1 MTYFWETVDTI
12 APGLGWPHFGPF
24 HLAVLAVFLLLGA
37 VLCRGYCGMDTDKR
51 RRWRRTVA
59 LLLVADELFKDFGLL
74 YGGNFSLDYLPLHLC
89 SINIFLI
96 VLHAWRRPKLLD
108 TFLYFVCLPAACAAL
123 LFPTWAPLPP
133 LNFMVIHSFT
143 VHFLLALYPL
153 ALTLRGDMDP
163 QPRAFPRCF
172 ALLAAM
178 AVPIWFF
185 NRAFGTNF
193 MFLMRAGEGNP
204 PQALRALRQPSA
216 RLPRASRRG
225 VRRDV
230 SVAARAAPTHRRA
243 RRQIKPSADPARP
256 AGAGRFIC
264 ELSVSFH
271 FPA

>member
-12 APGLGWPHFGPF
+12 APGLGWRHFGPF

-96 VLHAWRRPKLLD
+96 ALHAWRRPKLLD

-163 QPRAFPRCF
+163 QPRAFPHCF
-172 ALLAAM
+172 ALLTAM

-193 MFLMRAGEGNP
+193 MFLMRANEGNP
-204 PQALRALRQPSA
+204 LKLFELFERFGSHLLGYPVLLAVVFAVMYLLLRVLR
-216 RLPRASRRG
+216 RRTA
-225 VRRDV
+225 V
-230 SVAARAAPTHRRA
+230 
-243 RRQIKPSADPARP
+243 P
-256 AGAGRFIC
+256 AGK
-264 ELSVSFH
+264 
-271 FPA
+271 

>member
-37 VLCRGYCGMDTDKR
+37 VLCRGYRGMDADKR

-59 LLLVADELFKDFGLL
+59 LLLIADELFKD
-74 YGGNFSLDYLPLHLC
+74 Y
-89 SINIFLI
+89 IFLI
-96 VLHAWRRPKLLD
+96 ALHAWRRPKLLD

-123 LFPTWAPLPP
+123 LFPTWTPLPP

-153 ALTLRGDMDP
+153 ALTLCGDMDP

-193 MFLMRAGEGNP
+193 MFLMRADEGNP
-204 PQALRALRQPSA
+204 LKLFERFGSHLLGYPVLLAAVFAVMYLLLRVLR
-216 RLPRASRRG
+216 RRTA
-225 VRRDV
+225 V
-230 SVAARAAPTHRRA
+230 
-243 RRQIKPSADPARP
+243 P
-256 AGAGRFIC
+256 AGK
-264 ELSVSFH
+264 
-271 FPA
+271 

>member
-37 VLCRGYCGMDTDKR
+37 VLCRGYRGMDADKR

-59 LLLVADELFKDFGLL
+59 LLLVADELFKDFSLL

-96 VLHAWRRPKLLD
+96 VL
-108 TFLYFVCLPAACAAL
+108 PAACAAL

-133 LNFMVIHSFT
+133 LNFMVFHSFT

-204 PQALRALRQPSA
+204 LKLFERFGSHLLGYPVLLAAVFAVMYLLLRVLR
-216 RLPRASRRG
+216 RRTA
-225 VRRDV
+225 V
-230 SVAARAAPTHRRA
+230 
-243 RRQIKPSADPARP
+243 P
-256 AGAGRFIC
+256 AGK
-264 ELSVSFH
+264 
-271 FPA
+271 

>member
-37 VLCRGYCGMDTDKR
+37 VLCRGYCGMDADKR

-59 LLLVADELFKDFGLL
+59 LLLIADELFKDFGLL

-96 VLHAWRRPKLLD
+96 ALHAWRRPKLLD

-123 LFPTWAPLPP
+123 L
-133 LNFMVIHSFT
+133 
-143 VHFLLALYPL
+143 
-153 ALTLRGDMDP
+153 
-163 QPRAFPRCF
+163 
-172 ALLAAM
+172 AAM

-185 NRAFGTNF
+185 DRAFDTNF

-204 PQALRALRQPSA
+204 LKLFERFGSHLLGYPVLLAVVFAVMYLLLRVLR
-216 RLPRASRRG
+216 RRTA
-225 VRRDV
+225 V
-230 SVAARAAPTHRRA
+230 
-243 RRQIKPSADPARP
+243 P
-256 AGAGRFIC
+256 AGK
-264 ELSVSFH
+264 
-271 FPA
+271 

>member
-1 MTYFWETVDTI
+1 M
-12 APGLGWPHFGPF
+12 
-24 HLAVLAVFLLLGA
+24 
-37 VLCRGYCGMDTDKR
+37 
-51 RRWRRTVA
+51 
-59 LLLVADELFKDFGLL
+59 DELFKDFGLL

-204 PQALRALRQPSA
+204 LKLFERFGSHLLGYLVLLAVVFAVMYLLLRVLR
-216 RLPRASRRG
+216 RRTA
-225 VRRDV
+225 V
-230 SVAARAAPTHRRA
+230 
-243 RRQIKPSADPARP
+243 P
-256 AGAGRFIC
+256 AGK
-264 ELSVSFH
+264 
-271 FPA
+271 

>member
-153 ALTLRGDMDP
+153 ARRHGPAAARVPALLCPARGDGRADLVF
-163 QPRAFPRCF
+163 QPCVRHE
-172 ALLAAM
+172 LH
-178 AVPIWFF
+178 VPHA
-185 NRAFGTNF
+185 RRRGQPA
-193 MFLMRAGEGNP
+193 
-204 PQALRALRQPSA
+204 QAL
-216 RLPRASRRG
+216 
-225 VRRDV
+225 
-230 SVAARAAPTHRRA
+230 
-243 RRQIKPSADPARP
+243 
-256 AGAGRFIC
+256 
-264 ELSVSFH
+264 
-271 FPA
+271 

>member
-12 APGLGWPHFGPF
+12 APGLGWRHFGPF

-37 VLCRGYCGMDTDKR
+37 VLCHDYCGMDTDKR

-96 VLHAWRRPKLLD
+96 ALHAWRRPKLLD

-133 LNFMVIHSFT
+133 FNFMVIHSFT
-143 VHFLLALYPL
+143 VHF
-153 ALTLRGDMDP
+153 
-163 QPRAFPRCF
+163 
-172 ALLAAM
+172 LLAAM

-204 PQALRALRQPSA
+204 LKLFERFGSHLLGYPVLLAVVFAVMYLLLRTLR
-216 RLPRASRRG
+216 R
-225 VRRDV
+225 
-230 SVAARAAPTHRRA
+230 RAAA
-243 RRQIKPSADPARP
+243 P
-256 AGAGRFIC
+256 AGK
-264 ELSVSFH
+264 
-271 FPA
+271 

>member
-133 LNFMVIHSFT
+133 LNFMVIHKPAVIQFNKHVVNKIITPEQNQTSDGWMF
-143 VHFLLALYPL
+143 FYRSYGLADVYENKL
-153 ALTLRGDMDP
+153 AGIYLH
-163 QPRAFPRCF
+163 
-172 ALLAAM
+172 AA
-178 AVPIWFF
+178 
-185 NRAFGTNF
+185 T
-193 MFLMRAGEGNP
+193 
-204 PQALRALRQPSA
+204 
-216 RLPRASRRG
+216 
-225 VRRDV
+225 
-230 SVAARAAPTHRRA
+230 T
-243 RRQIKPSADPARP
+243 
-256 AGAGRFIC
+256 
-264 ELSVSFH
+264 
-271 FPA
+271 

>member
-59 LLLVADELFKDFGLL
+59 LLLVVDELFKDFGLL
-74 YGGNFSLDYLPLHLC
+74 YGGNFSLDYLPLHLY

-204 PQALRALRQPSA
+204 LKLFERFGSHLLGYPVLLAVVFAVMYLLLRVLR
-216 RLPRASRRG
+216 RRTA
-225 VRRDV
+225 V
-230 SVAARAAPTHRRA
+230 
-243 RRQIKPSADPARP
+243 P
-256 AGAGRFIC
+256 AGK
-264 ELSVSFH
+264 
-271 FPA
+271 

>member
-12 APGLGWPHFGPF
+12 ASGLGWPHFGPF

-51 RRWRRTVA
+51 RRWRRMVA

-96 VLHAWRRPKLLD
+96 ALHAWRRPKLLD

-123 LFPTWAPLPP
+123 LFPTWASLPP
-133 LNFMVIHSFT
+133 LNFMVFHSFT

-163 QPRAFPRCF
+163 QPRAFRA
-172 ALLAAM
+172 AL
-178 AVPIWFF
+178 PC
-185 NRAFGTNF
+185 
-193 MFLMRAGEGNP
+193 
-204 PQALRALRQPSA
+204 
-216 RLPRASRRG
+216 SRRWLCRSG
-225 VRRDV
+225 FSTAR
-230 SVAARAAPTHRRA
+230 SAQTSCSSCAPARAT
-243 RRQIKPSADPARP
+243 PSSSSSASA
-256 AGAGRFIC
+256 AIC
-264 ELSVSFH
+264 SATLCSS
-271 FPA
+271 PWCSP

>member
-59 LLLVADELFKDFGLL
+59 LLLVVDELFKDFGLL

-163 QPRAFPRCF
+163 QPRAFPRCLPCSRRWPCRSGF
-172 ALLAAM
+172 ST
-178 AVPIWFF
+178 V
-185 NRAFGTNF
+185 R
-193 MFLMRAGEGNP
+193 
-204 PQALRALRQPSA
+204 SA
-216 RLPRASRRG
+216 RTSCSSCAP
-225 VRRDV
+225 
-230 SVAARAAPTHRRA
+230 ARATRSSSL
-243 RRQIKPSADPARP
+243 SASA
-256 AGAGRFIC
+256 AIC
-264 ELSVSFH
+264 SATPCSS
-271 FPA
+271 PWCSP

>member
-1 MTYFWETVDTI
+1 MIPSRRASAGRISAPFISPCSPFFFCSAPCSAAAI
-12 APGLGWPHFGPF
+12 AAWTRTNDAAG
-24 HLAVLAVFLLLGA
+24 GA
-37 VLCRGYCGMDTDKR
+37 RSRCCSSWTSFS
-51 RRWRRTVA
+51 RTTSRA
-59 LLLVADELFKDFGLL
+59 ASLSTL
-74 YGGNFSLDYLPLHLC
+74 FSLDYLPLHLC

-108 TFLYFVCLPAACAAL
+108 TFLYFVCLAAACAAL

-204 PQALRALRQPSA
+204 LKLFERFGSHLLGYPVLLAVVFAVMYLLLRVLR
-216 RLPRASRRG
+216 RRTA
-225 VRRDV
+225 V
-230 SVAARAAPTHRRA
+230 
-243 RRQIKPSADPARP
+243 P
-256 AGAGRFIC
+256 AGK
-264 ELSVSFH
+264 
-271 FPA
+271 

>member
-51 RRWRRTVA
+51 RRWRRMVA

-96 VLHAWRRPKLLD
+96 ALHAWRRPKLLD

-123 LFPTWAPLPP
+123 LFPTWASLPP
-133 LNFMVIHSFT
+133 LNFMVFHSFT

-216 RLPRASRRG
+216 RLPCAPRRG

-230 SVAARAAPTHRRA
+230 SAPPRAAPTHRRA
-243 RRQIKPSADPARP
+243 RRQIKPFADPARP
-256 AGAGRFIC
+256 AGDG
-264 ELSVSFH
+264 LFH
-271 FPA
+271 L